1 MGKLGRKV
9 CCNFDKNLKC
19 ILLVNGN
26 KRCVFEET
34 TNKQQEHGEVQLGV
48 CALLPELEREK
59 VLVAMKK
66 AGISGFRS
74 WKE

>member
-1 MGKLGRKV
+1 LGKLGRKV
-9 CCNFDKNLKC
+9 YCNYDKNVKC

-34 TNKQQEHGEVQLGV
+34 TDKQQERGEIQLGV
-48 CALLPELEREK
+48 CALLPESEREK
-59 VLVAMKK
+59 VLIAVKK
-66 AGISGFRS
+66 AGISNFRS